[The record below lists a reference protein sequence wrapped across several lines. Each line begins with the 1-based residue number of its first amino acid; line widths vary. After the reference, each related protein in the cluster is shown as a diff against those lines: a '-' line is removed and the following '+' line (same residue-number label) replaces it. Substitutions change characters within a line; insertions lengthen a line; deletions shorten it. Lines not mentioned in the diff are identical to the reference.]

1 MGQRPRPLH
10 QALPWRAFQTL
21 AYVRGTP
28 HFQPRDGAAVSPRLR
43 RLDSSPGTLGS
54 FSHAPRHIHQLAP
67 ATHPEKPGSVLKSS
81 AKREGHGKQFGVMNN
96 QTGYRNPKM
105 PRLSEHFCRA
115 LDNRL
120 WNRQS
125 QRFGRLHV
133 DNEFELGGLLEREI
147 VQVRPLEN
155 PIHL

>member
-43 RLDSSPGTLGS
+43 RLDSSLRTFDS
-54 FSHAPRHIHQLAP
+54 FSQAPRHIL
-67 ATHPEKPGSVLKSS
+67 EKPNSALKVQQ
-81 AKREGHGKQFGVMNN
+81 KEGGHGKQFGVMNN

-147 VQVRPLEN
+147 IQVRALEN
-155 PIHL
+155 LVHL